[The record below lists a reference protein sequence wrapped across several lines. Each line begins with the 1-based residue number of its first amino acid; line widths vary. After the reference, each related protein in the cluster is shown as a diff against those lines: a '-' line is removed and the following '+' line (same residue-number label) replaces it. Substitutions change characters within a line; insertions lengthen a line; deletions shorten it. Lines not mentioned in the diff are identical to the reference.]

1 MYYGLIPIL
10 AAMFFAMIASARVQ
24 GTFQKYSQVRSAS
37 GLTGAQAARLVLD
50 ANGLNDVPIERIQGS
65 MTDNYDPRSRT
76 LHLSQTVCDVPSVS
90 AIAVA
95 CHEAGHAIQHA
106 RGYLP
111 LNIRNSIVPVASIAS
126 SFSWILVIGGIFLT
140 AMGSAEYGMLGN
152 TLFNIGIYAFL
163 AVVAFH
169 LVTLP
174 VEFNASNRAIQSMQE
189 LGITAGEETRSV
201 KQVLSSAA
209 LTYIAALAVSV
220 ANLLRILSLRGN
232 RR

>member
-1 MYYGLIPIL
+1 MYAGLIPLIL
-10 AAMFFAMIASARVQ
+10 AMILATMASARVQ
-24 GTFQKYSQVRSAS
+24 STFQKYSQVRAMR

-50 ANGLNDVPIERIQGS
+50 ANGLNNVPIQKIAGS
-65 MTDNYDPRSRT
+65 MTDNYDPRSNT

-106 RGYLP
+106 RGYAP
-111 LNIRNSIVPVASIAS
+111 VRIRNSIVPVASVAS
-126 SFSWILVIGGIFLT
+126 SMSWLLVIGGILLT
-140 AMGSAEYGMLGN
+140 SMGTVQYGNLGV
-152 TLFNIGIYAFL
+152 TLFNIGIVAFL
-163 AVVAFH
+163 AVVVFH

-174 VEFNASNRAIQSMQE
+174 VEFDASNRAISSME
-189 LGITAGEETRSV
+189 ALGISSGEELKSV

-209 LTYIAALAVSV
+209 LTYVAALAVSV
-220 ANLLRILSLRGN
+220 ANLLRVLSMRGN

>member
-1 MYYGLIPIL
+1 MYAGLIPLIL
-10 AAMFFAMIASARVQ
+10 AMILATMASARVQ
-24 GTFQKYSQVRSAS
+24 STFQKYSQVRAMR

-50 ANGLNDVPIERIQGS
+50 ANGLNNVPIQKIAGS
-65 MTDNYDPRSRT
+65 MTDNYDPRSNT

-106 RGYLP
+106 RGYAP
-111 LNIRNSIVPVASIAS
+111 VKIRNSIVPVASVAS
-126 SFSWILVIGGIFLT
+126 SMSWLLVIGGILLT
-140 AMGSAEYGMLGN
+140 SMGTVQYGNLGI
-152 TLFNIGIYAFL
+152 TLFNIGIVAFL
-163 AVVAFH
+163 AVVVFH

-174 VEFNASNRAIQSMQE
+174 VEFDASNRAISSME
-189 LGITAGEETRSV
+189 ALGISSGEELKSV

-209 LTYIAALAVSV
+209 LTYVAALAVSV
-220 ANLLRILSLRGN
+220 ANLLRVLSMRGN

>member
-1 MYYGLIPIL
+1 MYAGLIPLIL
-10 AAMFFAMIASARVQ
+10 AMILATMASARVQ
-24 GTFQKYSQVRSAS
+24 STFQKYSQVRAMR

-50 ANGLNDVPIERIQGS
+50 ANGLNNVPIEKIAGS
-65 MTDNYDPRSRT
+65 MTDNYDPRSNT

-106 RGYLP
+106 RGYAP
-111 LNIRNSIVPVASIAS
+111 VKIRNSIVPVASVAS
-126 SFSWILVIGGIFLT
+126 SMSWLLVIGGILLT
-140 AMGSAEYGMLGN
+140 SMGTVQYGNLGV
-152 TLFNIGIYAFL
+152 TLFNIGIVAFL
-163 AVVAFH
+163 AVVVFH

-174 VEFNASNRAIQSMQE
+174 VEFDASNRAISSME
-189 LGITAGEETRSV
+189 ALGISSGEELKSV

-209 LTYIAALAVSV
+209 LTYVAALAVSV
-220 ANLLRILSLRGN
+220 ANLLRVLSMRGN

>member
-24 GTFQKYSQVRSAS
+24 GTFQKYSQVRSMS

-111 LNIRNSIVPVASIAS
+111 LNVRNSIVPVASIAS

>member
-1 MYYGLIPIL
+1 MYAGLIPLIL
-10 AAMFFAMIASARVQ
+10 AMILATMASARVQ
-24 GTFQKYSQVRSAS
+24 STFQKYSQVRAMR

-50 ANGLNDVPIERIQGS
+50 ANGLNNVPIQKIAGS
-65 MTDNYDPRSRT
+65 MTDNYDPRSNT

-106 RGYLP
+106 RGYAP
-111 LNIRNSIVPVASIAS
+111 VKIRNSIVPVASVAS
-126 SFSWILVIGGIFLT
+126 SMSWLLVIGGILLT
-140 AMGSAEYGMLGN
+140 SMGTVQYGNLGV
-152 TLFNIGIYAFL
+152 TLFNIGIVAFL
-163 AVVAFH
+163 AVVVFH

-174 VEFNASNRAIQSMQE
+174 VEFDASNRAISSME
-189 LGITAGEETRSV
+189 ALGISSGEELKSV

-209 LTYIAALAVSV
+209 LTYVAALAVSV
-220 ANLLRILSLRGN
+220 ANLLRVLSMRGN

>member
-1 MYYGLIPIL
+1 MYYGLIPLLISM
-10 AAMFFAMIASARVQ
+10 AFAMIASARVQ
-24 GTFQKYSQVRSAS
+24 STFQRFSQVRAMR

-50 ANGLNDVPIERIQGS
+50 ANGLNDVQIERIQGS

-90 AIAVA
+90 AISVA

-106 RGYLP
+106 VGYTP
-111 LNIRNSIVPVASIAS
+111 LKIRNSIIPVASIAS
-126 SFSWILVIGGIFLT
+126 SFSWILVIGGIMLT
-140 AMGSAEYGMLGN
+140 AMGQGQYGIIGN
-152 TLFNIGIYAFL
+152 TLFEIGIYAFL
-163 AVVAFH
+163 AVVLFH

-174 VEFNASNRAIQSMQE
+174 VEFDASNRAISSME
-189 LGITAGEETRSV
+189 ALGITAGDEIKSV

-220 ANLLRILSLRGN
+220 ANLLRVLSLRGN

>member
-1 MYYGLIPIL
+1 MYAGLIPLIL
-10 AAMFFAMIASARVQ
+10 AMILATMASARVQ
-24 GTFQKYSQVRSAS
+24 STFQKYSQVRAMR

-50 ANGLNDVPIERIQGS
+50 ANGLNNVPIEKIAGS
-65 MTDNYDPRSRT
+65 MTDNYDPRSNT

-106 RGYLP
+106 RGYAP
-111 LNIRNSIVPVASIAS
+111 VRIRNSIVPVASVAS
-126 SFSWILVIGGIFLT
+126 SMSWLLVIGGILLT
-140 AMGSAEYGMLGN
+140 SMGTVQYGNLGI
-152 TLFNIGIYAFL
+152 TLFNIGIVAFL
-163 AVVAFH
+163 AVVVFH

-174 VEFNASNRAIQSMQE
+174 VEFDASNRAISSME
-189 LGITAGEETRSV
+189 ALGISSGEELKSV

-209 LTYIAALAVSV
+209 LTYVAALAVSV
-220 ANLLRILSLRGN
+220 ANLLRVLSMRGN